1 MIGRQRDGKD
11 ASLDRL
17 VSETSDLVSRLLRE
31 NRALKARNRQLEKEV
46 ERLSQG
52 WDNVRKLARSA
63 PRARRARS
71 RR

>member
-11 ASLDRL
+11 SSLDRL
-17 VSETSDLVSRLLRE
+17 VIETSDLVSRLLRE

-63 PRARRARS
+63 PRTGRARS

>member
-11 ASLDRL
+11 PSLDRL
-17 VSETSDLVSRLLRE
+17 VIETSDLVSRLLRE

-63 PRARRARS
+63 PRTRRAAS